1 MSEKSLNNKI
11 ASVNYLKNSFIFE
24 IKNAEENN
32 NLSKAEFL
40 SEGSYSNFKKIY
52 SQIENMAL
60 TSNKPVVIRN
70 FNLNEEETE
79 KIMEKIENL
88 NFVEVN
94 SDNSNDLKKISKEK
108 EKNFETILNF
118 FDDIKEEV
126 YSKNSFTL
134 TKEKLSDNYKN
145 EKELT
150 KTLNLVED
158 LSRNYNNKFDFNVVK
173 KDDSTKFKVLVGDKE
188 FISTDYKKLKKD
200 LLEDLIDKNKS
211 VEDKIKEKYNDD

>member
-1 MSEKSLNNKI
+1 MSEKSLNSKI
-11 ASVNYLKNSFIFE
+11 ASVEYLKNSFIFE
-24 IKNAEENN
+24 IKNAEEDN
-32 NLSKAEFL
+32 NLSKVDFL
-40 SEGSYSNFKKIY
+40 SEGSYSDFKKTY
-52 SQIENMAL
+52 SRIENMVL

-158 LSRNYNNKFDFNVVK
+158 LSRNYNNKFDFNVIK

-188 FISTDYKKLKKD
+188 IYINGL
-200 LLEDLIDKNKS
+200 
-211 VEDKIKEKYNDD
+211 